1 MIQLS
6 PLYIDKQTK
15 VLHNTQE
22 GKCCVLRSQSLEST
36 GSLGVYAIGSLPT
49 APTIAPESRSKS
61 QTVLSNTKLP
71 ILDSYVPTVHFLLHY
86 FSTFLCLR
94 FPFYRYLFDH
104 LRSWTKPLF
113 IRHYIYTINTRIK
126 QCQVE
131 I

>member
-6 PLYIDKQTK
+6 PLYIDKQTQM
-15 VLHNTQE
+15 LHNTQE

-49 APTIAPESRSKS
+49 VPTIAPESRSKS

-86 FSTFLCLR
+86 FSTFCACGFRFTGTCLTISGR
-94 FPFYRYLFDH
+94 GRSRYL
-104 LRSWTKPLF
+104 LGTIF
-113 IRHYIYTINTRIK
+113 ILLTQGLNNVK
-126 QCQVE
+126 
-131 I
+131 